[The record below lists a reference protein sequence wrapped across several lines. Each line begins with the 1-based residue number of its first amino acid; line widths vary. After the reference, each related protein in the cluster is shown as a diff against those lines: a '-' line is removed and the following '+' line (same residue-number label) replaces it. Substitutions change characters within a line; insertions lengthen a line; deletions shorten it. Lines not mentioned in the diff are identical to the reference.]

1 VPPHELSIA
10 VADQPSPDD
19 LRIVEQGLAEH
30 GESRSEPR
38 NARPLVI
45 FLRDDGGGVVGGL
58 RAVTV
63 WGWLEIKWLW
73 IAELHRRQG
82 HGRRLVAAAEREA
95 VGRGCRH
102 AWLDTFDFHAP
113 EFYARLGYTVFG
125 TLEDFPRG
133 HTRYFLRKMKLEP
146 AGVD

>member
-1 VPPHELSIA
+1 MRVRELCVEIA
-10 VADQPSPDD
+10 DRPSPDD

-38 NARPLVI
+38 NARSLAI
-45 FLRDDGGGVVGGL
+45 FLRDEAGRVVGGL
-58 RAVTV
+58 RGATV

-73 IAELHRRQG
+73 IAEPHRRQG

-102 AWLDTFDFHAP
+102 AWLDTFDFQAP
-113 EFYARLGYTVFG
+113 EFYARLGYAVFG

-133 HTRYFLRKMKLEP
+133 HTRYFLRKMKLAP
-146 AGVD
+146 SGVG